1 MKTIEIGVID
11 PKQDYAELLTLA
23 RDIDA
28 GKTMVEAVPRLNFTS
43 LKQLFATITEKRL
56 ELIRYVAIHEGL
68 NTHQLARSLGRDYNT
83 VYEDVRDLCDYGLLE
98 KDEYGILNAP
108 YDQIVIRT
116 NVREDVAA

>member
-68 NTHQLARSLGRDYNT
+68 NTHQLTRSLGRDYNT

>member
-116 NVREDVAA
+116 NVREAVAA

>member
-11 PKQDYAELLTLA
+11 PKQDYAELLALA

-28 GKTMVEAVPRLNFTS
+28 GKTMVEAVPKLNFTS

-56 ELIRYVAIHEGL
+56 ELIRHVATHEGL
-68 NTHQLARSLGRDYNT
+68 NTRQLSHSLGRDYND

-98 KDEYGILNAP
+98 KDEHGVLNAP